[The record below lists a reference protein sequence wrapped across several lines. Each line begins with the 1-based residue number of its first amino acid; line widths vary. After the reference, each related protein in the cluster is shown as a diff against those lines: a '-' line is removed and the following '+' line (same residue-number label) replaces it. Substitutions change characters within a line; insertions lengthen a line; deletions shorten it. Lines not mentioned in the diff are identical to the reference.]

1 MKKIVLSAF
10 AILTIG
16 LVNAQDLKFG
26 AKAGV
31 NLATLSGDATNEDA
45 TMKVGFHA
53 GGLMEVKFTDKLALQ
68 PELLFSLQG
77 TKIDGRIDYGA
88 GEYDEYS
95 DKLNLAYINIPVMLK
110 FYPIK
115 SFFLEAGPQVGF
127 LVGGKRNREFTE
139 VYNDGNTNITNTQS
153 SETDVK
159 DLYKSIDFGF
169 NVGLGYDFTENIFI
183 NARYNIGLS
192 NISDVP
198 STFGFFPGV
207 AELDRKNSVISLSFG
222 FKF

>member
-16 LVNAQDLKFG
+16 LVHAQDLRFG
-26 AKAGV
+26 VKAGL
-31 NLATLSGDATNEDA
+31 NLATLSGGATNEDA

-77 TKIDGRIDYGA
+77 TKIDGRVDYGG

-95 DKLNLAYINIPVMLK
+95 DKLNLGYINIPVMLK
-110 FYPIK
+110 FYPTK

-127 LVGGKRNREFTE
+127 LVTGKRNRDFTE
-139 VYNDGNTNITNTQS
+139 VYDDGNSIVTTKTS

-169 NVGLGYDFTENIFI
+169 NVGLGYDFTENVFI

-198 STFGFFPGV
+198 SVFGFNPGV

-222 FKF
+222 YKF